1 MIRKRVPKLLTI
13 LATAACI
20 FGFVLV
26 APAATEKLP
35 SISPLPTAS
44 AEVLPNGY
52 DVNCTKVN
60 DLQVLCTV
68 AGCPRVNV
76 EDDLAGDELHVHI
89 NGDAAN
95 GKEVKKACGDVY
107 SETIN
112 IDAYKPFT
120 YHVQGVRHHD
130 VGSDDLTAYSVYQYN
145 PPPKPVTEVQ
155 CPAGSKSPTV
165 PQGQQC
171 EAADVVCPAGSKS
184 PTVPAGQSCALADK
198 QCPPGALTATVPGD
212 QQCAAP
218 TNAVAM
224 SITREGFNANVAITN
239 NSALPAQCAYTA
251 TKQSGIGPG
260 SVSRNL
266 SVGPNSTG
274 NITDLTFPGPFT
286 TYNATVKCTADFDG
300 KNVSIGEASQSVSG

>member
-26 APAATEKLP
+26 APTASENLP
-35 SISPLPTAS
+35 SVSPLPIAG

-60 DLQVLCTV
+60 DLQVVCTV
-68 AGCPRVNV
+68 GGCPRVNV

-95 GKEVKKACGDVY
+95 GKEVPKGCGDVY

-130 VGSDDLTAYSVYQYN
+130 VGSEHHSGG
-145 PPPKPVTEVQ
+145 VQ
-155 CPAGSKSPTV
+155 RERRNH
-165 PQGQQC
+165 QQFCSGRGVRLQRNEDQRIGWAANC
-171 EAADVVCPAGSKS
+171 EQEHQRWTQRHREHHGYD
-184 PTVPAGQSCALADK
+184 VPA
-198 QCPPGALTATVPGD
+198 TVGHLQRD
-212 QQCAAP
+212 SE
-218 TNAVAM
+218 VHG
-224 SITREGFNANVAITN
+224 RF
-239 NSALPAQCAYTA
+239 
-251 TKQSGIGPG
+251 
-260 SVSRNL
+260 RR
-266 SVGPNSTG
+266 
-274 NITDLTFPGPFT
+274 
-286 TYNATVKCTADFDG
+286 
-300 KNVSIGEASQSVSG
+300 